1 MVNGVNSMGD
11 NIIVKIYRYL
21 HDMLVYKPSRT
32 PPTFFLK
39 ELPNEDET
47 LPITPASAL
56 QGSAEELNMLL
67 RQAKSLQ
74 DSMEKITETLR
85 DGKISSIDEFR
96 DEYKKLSQLQTEIS
110 PARLAYDAVSTPN
123 ERQVSV
129 NLEENR
135 SIVEKLYRLPENK
148 DAVIRHLTIP
158 LSPPVRAMMV
168 FLEGMVDSK
177 TLNLAILQPLM
188 LFSADRAVN
197 NTADSLTDQIIE
209 ECLPANQVKKAADFQ
224 SVQNSIN
231 SGDTALF
238 INGVPEAV
246 LIDTKG
252 MAQRSVG
259 RPVTEQTIRGS
270 QAAFSEGLRI
280 NTGLIRS
287 TLKSS
292 DLVTEFVTVGKRT
305 NTNCAIMYLAS
316 VANPSLVKEI
326 KRRIEG
332 ISTSYVGD
340 IGTLQQFIE
349 DHPGILFP
357 QALSTERPDRV
368 ASHLSEGRVAFIL
381 EGVPFAHIVPVSF
394 FTFFHSAEDFSF
406 KGPNSSFLRI
416 LRLIAGFITLL
427 LPSFYLAIYYFH
439 PEALPTEIVLAIAG
453 ARERV
458 PFPALV
464 EVILMEF
471 SFELIREGGLR
482 IPGVL
487 GSTIGIVGALILGQA
502 AVTANIVSPIVVI
515 IIALTGLASF
525 AIPDFQMAMAFRM
538 LRFVMLLLAATLG
551 LVGVASGL
559 LIMVLL
565 LCSMKSFGVPYM
577 VPVAPKAK
585 ANLDV
590 VIRGPVF
597 RQEQR
602 PDALN
607 TIDRRRQPH
616 ISRKWMM
623 EKPAGEEDKS

>member
-1 MVNGVNSMGD
+1 MVD
-11 NIIVKIYRYL
+11 NIILKVYRYL
-21 HDMLVYKPSRT
+21 KDILVYKPPRT
-32 PPTFFLK
+32 PPPFLLE
-39 ELPNEDET
+39 ELPSEDKKS
-47 LPITPASAL
+47 PSAPAAAL
-56 QGSAEELNMLL
+56 QGPTEELNILL
-67 RQAKSLQ
+67 RQAKSLK
-74 DSMEKITETLR
+74 DSMEKIAEVLR
-85 DGKISSIDEFR
+85 DGKTPSIDEFKA
-96 DEYKKLSQLQTEIS
+96 EYNKLTQLQTEIS
-110 PARLAYDAVSTPN
+110 PARLAYDAVSKPS
-123 ERQVSV
+123 ERQVSA
-129 NLEENR
+129 NLEENQ
-135 SIVEKLYRLPENK
+135 SVLEKLYQLPKNK
-148 DAVIRHLTIP
+148 DVVIRHLTIP
-158 LSPPVRAMMV
+158 LSPPVKAMMV

-177 TLNLAILQPLM
+177 ILNLAVLQPLM
-188 LFSADRAVN
+188 LFSADRSAN
-197 NTADSLTDQIIE
+197 STSDSLTDQIIE
-209 ECLPANQVKKAADFQ
+209 ECLPAKQVKKAVDFQ

-231 SGDTALF
+231 SGDAALF

-252 MAQRSVG
+252 MAQRSVS

-287 TLKSS
+287 ALKSS
-292 DLVTEFVTVGKRT
+292 DLVTEIITVGKRT

-316 VANPSLVKEI
+316 VANPQLVAEV
-326 KRRIEG
+326 KRRISG
-332 ISTSYVGD
+332 ISTSYIGD
-340 IGTLQQFIE
+340 IGELQQFIE

-368 ASHLSEGRVAFIL
+368 VAHLSEGRVAFIL

-406 KGPNSSFLRI
+406 KSLNSSFLRI
-416 LRLIAGFITLL
+416 LRLVAAFTTLL

-458 PFPALV
+458 PFPAFM
-464 EVILMEF
+464 EIILMEF

-525 AIPDFQMAMAFRM
+525 AIPDFQMAMAFRL
-538 LRFVMLLLAATLG
+538 LRFVMLLLAASLG

-559 LIMVLL
+559 LIMALL

-577 VPVAPKAK
+577 VPVAPKTK

-597 RQEQR
+597 RQEER

-607 TIDRRRQPH
+607 TIDRQRQPL

-623 EKPAGEEDKS
+623 EKPSGEEDKS